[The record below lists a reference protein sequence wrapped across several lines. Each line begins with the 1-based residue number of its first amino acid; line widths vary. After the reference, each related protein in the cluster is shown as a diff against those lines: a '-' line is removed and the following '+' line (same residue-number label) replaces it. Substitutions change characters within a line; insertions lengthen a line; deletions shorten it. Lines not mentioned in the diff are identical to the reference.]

1 MRSLFNN
8 RSGAAAVEM
17 ALLTPFLAL
26 LLVGFY
32 DYGSYLADAS
42 AVEKGVRAGVMV
54 AVRSPLPID
63 TATRT
68 RIENVVKKGNA
79 AGTGNFVVA
88 GWTDASASVMVM
100 PPRTESVGGTT
111 IQVIRVQASV
121 PYVSFLSGL
130 MESVGLPRP
139 TISAV
144 HEQAYI
150 GA

>member
-42 AVEKGVRAGVMV
+42 AVEKGVRAGAMV
-54 AVRSPLPID
+54 AVRSTLPID

-88 GWTDASASVMVM
+88 GWSDASASVLVM
-100 PPRTESVGGTT
+100 PPRSESVGGTT